1 MVEQSIEASTFNYHH
16 LRLFWAVA
24 RNGNLTRAA
33 AQLQLTPQTVSA
45 QIRALEGN
53 LAQALFRRANRRL
66 ILTEAGETVLDYAN
80 SIFELAEEL
89 RENLRGQAVGRMARL
104 VIGVADV
111 MPKVMAFRLIAPV
124 LRLDRSLRIVCRE
137 STAEKLLADLAV
149 HKVDLVLA
157 DSPIP
162 PGLRIR
168 AYNHELGSCGATLLA
183 RRDLARRLRP
193 GFPKSLD
200 GGPLLL
206 PGSDSRL
213 RQDLEAWCE
222 RCGIRPRIAGE
233 FDDSA
238 LLKVFGQAGI
248 GAFAVPTVVADEIA
262 AQFKVE
268 PIGAADG
275 VVVRFY
281 AISAERYV
289 RHPAVAAIRAGA
301 RDVLPV

>member
-1 MVEQSIEASTFNYHH
+1 MVERSIAASTFNYHH

-24 RNGNLTRAA
+24 REGNLTRAA

-66 ILTEAGETVLDYAN
+66 TLTEAGEVVLDYAN
-80 SIFELAEEL
+80 SIFELGEDL
-89 RENLRGQAVGRMARL
+89 RQKLRGQAAGRMARL

-137 STAEKLLADLAV
+137 STAENLLADLAV
-149 HKVDLVLA
+149 HKIDVVLA

-193 GFPKSLD
+193 GFPQSLD

-213 RQDLEAWCE
+213 RQELEAWCE
-222 RCGIRPRIAGE
+222 RCGIRPRIPGE
-233 FDDSA
+233 LDDSA

-262 AQFKVE
+262 AQFEVE
-268 PIGAADG
+268 PIGPAEG

-281 AISAERYV
+281 AISTERHV

>member
-1 MVEQSIEASTFNYHH
+1 
-16 LRLFWAVA
+16 
-24 RNGNLTRAA
+24 
-33 AQLQLTPQTVSA
+33 
-45 QIRALEGN
+45 
-53 LAQALFRRANRRL
+53 
-66 ILTEAGETVLDYAN
+66 
-80 SIFELAEEL
+80 
-89 RENLRGQAVGRMARL
+89 MARL

-137 STAEKLLADLAV
+137 STAENLLADLAV
-149 HKVDLVLA
+149 HKIDVVLA

-193 GFPKSLD
+193 GFPQSLD

-213 RQDLEAWCE
+213 RQELEAWCE
-222 RCGIRPRIAGE
+222 RCGIRPRIPGE
-233 FDDSA
+233 LDDSA

-262 AQFKVE
+262 AQFEVE
-268 PIGAADG
+268 PIGPAEG

-281 AISAERYV
+281 AISTERHV

>member
-1 MVEQSIEASTFNYHH
+1 MVERSIAASTFNYHH

-24 RNGNLTRAA
+24 REGNLTRAA

-66 ILTEAGETVLDYAN
+66 TLTEAGEVVLDYAN
-80 SIFELAEEL
+80 SIFELGEDL
-89 RENLRGQAVGRMARL
+89 RQKLRGQAAGRMARL

-137 STAEKLLADLAV
+137 STAENLLADLAV
-149 HKVDLVLA
+149 HKIDVVLA

-193 GFPKSLD
+193 GFPRSLD
-200 GGPLLL
+200 GASLLL
-206 PGSDSRL
+206 PGTESRL
-213 RQDLEAWCE
+213 RQELEAWCE

-248 GAFAVPTVVADEIA
+248 GAFAVPSVVADDVA
-262 AQFKVE
+262 AQFGVE

-275 VVVRFY
+275 VVLRFY
-281 AISAERYV
+281 AISAERQV
-289 RHPAVAAIRAGA
+289 RHPAMAAIRAGA
-301 RDVLPV
+301 RDVLPE